1 MPQPGDLIEIKR
13 RGYQHWAVDV
23 GDGDVVHLVKD
34 DNSSLPIYQS
44 DRWIRGCQVKKE
56 KLEDVAGDNEW
67 QVNNTRDRKQAPLP
81 AEQIEKNALSLV
93 ENTVHYRLLQYNC
106 EHFANELRY
115 GHATSMQV
123 MKLMVGVGVIIV
135 VLAVTIVGPSRVA
148 KAAIKGANL
157 VFTKVRAAL
166 KAASATLKAVPAALK
181 AASAALKA
189 VPAALKAASAALKA
203 APAAL
208 LAISIKSTTT

>member
-34 DNSSLPIYQS
+34 DNSSLPIYKFN
-44 DRWIRGCQVKKE
+44 RWFCGCQVKKE
-56 KLEDVAGDNEW
+56 KLKDVAGDNEW
-67 QVNNTRDRKQAPLP
+67 KVNNTRDRKQAPLP
-81 AEQIEKNALSLV
+81 AEQIVRNALSLV

-106 EHFANELRY
+106 EHFAKELRY
-115 GHATSMQV
+115 GQATSMQV
-123 MKLMVGVGVIIV
+123 MKLVVGAGVIVV
-135 VLAVTIVGPSRVA
+135 VLAVIYVGPSTVA

-157 VFTKVRAAL
+157 VFTKVGAAL
-166 KAASATLKAVPAALK
+166 KAASATLKAAPA
-181 AASAALKA
+181 
-189 VPAALKAASAALKA
+189 VQKA